1 MQFTSE
7 TIQDTIATANALKAA
22 TEVQKEQMKK
32 LDMNKLEDV
41 YDDLADLMAEQEEIN
56 DVLGRDFQVGN
67 YDEEELMDGSQENA
81 THILLLLL
89 SYRAKRVRRRDSCR
103 GVERGAVNAKQEGRR
118 GESEERGGRDEADD
132 AVLMDQ

>member
-118 GESEERGGRDEADD
+118 RESEERGGRDEADD
-132 AVLMDQ
+132 AVLMDM